1 LDSKIILKVEGSI
14 MTKLNEFIKRVFDF
28 FAALI
33 GIIVISPIL
42 IVVSIAIK
50 LDSPGN
56 IMFLQK
62 RVGKDKKEFYI
73 YKFRTMVTDAEKL
86 GKQITVGKDSR
97 ITKVGAFLRK
107 YKIDELP
114 QLFNVL
120 KGDMSLVGPRPEVPK
135 YVALY
140 NEEQKKVLSVRP
152 GITDLASLRYSDE
165 NEILG
170 KVDNPEEYY
179 INVIM
184 KDKLNL
190 NLEYIE
196 KSNLFFDISL
206 IIKTIIKCI

>member
-1 LDSKIILKVEGSI
+1 MSKF
-14 MTKLNEFIKRVFDF
+14 NQAIKRIFDF
-28 FAALI
+28 VASLI
-33 GIIVISPIL
+33 GIIILSPIF

-50 LDSPGN
+50 LDSKGE
-56 IMFLQK
+56 ILFLQK
-62 RVGKDKKEFYI
+62 RVGKDGKEFNI

-86 GKQITVGKDSR
+86 GKQITVGKDNR
-97 ITKVGAFLRK
+97 ITKTGAFLRK
-107 YKIDELP
+107 FKIDELP

-140 NEEQKKVLSVRP
+140 NNEQRKVLLVRP
-152 GITDLASLRYSDE
+152 GITDLASLRYKDE

-184 KDKLNL
+184 KDKLEL

-196 KSNLFFDISL
+196 KSNLFFDIAL
-206 IIKTIIKCI
+206 ILKTIIKCI

>member
-1 LDSKIILKVEGSI
+1 MSKV
-14 MTKLNEFIKRVFDF
+14 NRAIKRIFDF
-28 FAALI
+28 VASLI
-33 GIIVISPIL
+33 GIIIISPIL
-42 IVVSIAIK
+42 TIVAICIK
-50 LDSPGN
+50 LDSKGKVL
-56 IMFLQK
+56 FLQK
-62 RVGKDKKEFYI
+62 RVWKNGKPFNI
-73 YKFRTMVTDAEKL
+73 YKFRTMVSDAEKL
-86 GKQITVGKDSR
+86 GKQITIGKDSR
-97 ITKVGAFLRK
+97 ITRVGAFLRK

-135 YVALY
+135 YVDLY
-140 NEEQKKVLSVRP
+140 TEEERKVLEVRP

-170 KVDNPEEYY
+170 KVENPEEYY

-184 KDKLNL
+184 KDKLKL

-196 KSNLFFDISL
+196 KSNIIFDIYL

>member
-1 LDSKIILKVEGSI
+1 MNKLNQVVKRIFDFLLSLSGIIIL
-14 MTKLNEFIKRVFDF
+14 
-28 FAALI
+28 
-33 GIIVISPIL
+33 SPIF
-42 IVVSIAIK
+42 IIVSIAIK
-50 LDSPGN
+50 LDSKGR
-56 IMFLQK
+56 ILFLQK
-62 RVGKDKKEFYI
+62 RVGRYGKEFNI

-86 GKQITVGKDSR
+86 GKQITVGKDNR

-107 YKIDELP
+107 FKIDELP

-140 NEEQKKVLSVRP
+140 NKEQRKVLDIRP
-152 GITDLASLRYSDE
+152 GITDMASLRYKDE
-165 NEILG
+165 NDILG

-196 KSNLFFDISL
+196 KSNVFFDIYL
-206 IIKTIIKCI
+206 IIKTVIKCI